1 MIPNIG
7 GVLLDRQLALLLLS
21 LAFLVC
27 HSRTSEYSTS
37 DQKSELEQ
45 VATLLGPASEATK
58 MQYVLA
64 DLKRY
69 DTLAAWDPS
78 QTKLLDTNMFAQTL
92 VILEWEFLFDL
103 CSVVTLLEMSPFW
116 LSLDLL
122 AWGFVHL
129 KGPRIWNPHIKSV
142 LTC

>member
-1 MIPNIG
+1 
-7 GVLLDRQLALLLLS
+7 
-21 LAFLVC
+21 
-27 HSRTSEYSTS
+27 
-37 DQKSELEQ
+37 
-45 VATLLGPASEATK
+45 

-103 CSVVTLLEMSPFW
+103 CSVVTLFEMSPFW

-122 AWGFVHL
+122 AWDLVHL

-142 LTC
+142 VAC

>member
-1 MIPNIG
+1 MGFCWIG
-7 GVLLDRQLALLLLS
+7 NLFFVAYAG
-21 LAFLVC
+21 FLVC

-92 VILEWEFLFDL
+92 VIL
-103 CSVVTLLEMSPFW
+103 V
-116 LSLDLL
+116 
-122 AWGFVHL
+122 FV
-129 KGPRIWNPHIKSV
+129 
-142 LTC
+142 